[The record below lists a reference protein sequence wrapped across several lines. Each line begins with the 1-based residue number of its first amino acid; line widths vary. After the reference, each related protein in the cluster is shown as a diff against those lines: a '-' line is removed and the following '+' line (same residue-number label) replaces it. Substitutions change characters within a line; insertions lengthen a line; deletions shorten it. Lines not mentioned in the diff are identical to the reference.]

1 MGKSKIQWTDE
12 TWNPVVGCTKVSQ
25 GCKFCYAERLY
36 PRVYPG
42 HAFTTVRL
50 MPERLEQPLGWR
62 KPRMVFVNSMSDLFH
77 ENIPASFIVQCFEVM
92 GAAPQH
98 TYQILTKRTERIYP
112 VLFGEEG
119 GFYLGGG
126 DFYPH
131 ILLGVSVE
139 DQVTADDRIP
149 KLLTS
154 GWVGKKFVSYE
165 PALGPVDFKNF
176 IPTRCCS
183 GVDCGCMGKPIM
195 EPPYLDWI
203 IAGGESGP
211 KARPSHP
218 DWFRAVRNQCQA
230 AGVPF
235 FFKQWG
241 EWVPNDQDS
250 DYLTGKGTVRASLA
264 GDGNAG
270 VSGLWR
276 KAGKKAAGRLLDGR
290 EWNEFPKH

>member
-98 TYQILTKRTERIYP
+98 TYQILTKRTERIDP

-139 DQVTADDRIP
+139 DQTTADDRIP

-154 GWVGKKFVSYE
+154 GWVGKKFVATSRHLARWTSRTSFQLVAVAE
-165 PALGPVDFKNF
+165 WIVVAWENQSWSRHIWTGSSPA
-176 IPTRCCS
+176 
-183 GVDCGCMGKPIM
+183 
-195 EPPYLDWI
+195 E
-203 IAGGESGP
+203 
-211 KARPSHP
+211 
-218 DWFRAVRNQCQA
+218 RAVPKLDHHTR
-230 AGVPF
+230 
-235 FFKQWG
+235 
-241 EWVPNDQDS
+241 
-250 DYLTGKGTVRASLA
+250 TGFARCAINARRRACRSSLSS
-264 GDGNAG
+264 G
-270 VSGLWR
+270 VSGSQTIKTPTISLEKEQFALHWLVMVTL
-276 KAGKKAAGRLLDGR
+276 ASLDCGER
-290 EWNEFPKH
+290 PKESRWPPA